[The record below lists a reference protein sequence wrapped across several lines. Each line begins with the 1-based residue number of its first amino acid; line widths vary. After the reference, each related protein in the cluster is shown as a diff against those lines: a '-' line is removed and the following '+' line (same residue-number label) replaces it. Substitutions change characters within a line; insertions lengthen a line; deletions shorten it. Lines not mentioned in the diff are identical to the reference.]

1 MDQVISSHNQK
12 VLNNSDDVEEEH
24 EPSCNCQPSKKAQ
37 CPLPGQCHTDQ
48 CGLVQSLVYRA
59 KITRLDSG
67 GVEYYT
73 GLTGGLFKIRWH
85 AHNRDIRTYDPN
97 DGSHGKRMS
106 KYVGKLKADNI
117 PYDISW
123 SIVTRASTYSPIT
136 KSCRLCLLEKYFI
149 MYEPTGATL
158 NVKCCLHKRKLLLK
172 IGTSRGERENCASKF
187 LPLGSYAVTMKSTFR
202 TIICVSSNY

>member
-1 MDQVISSHNQK
+1 MVEQSFLQSWIWARKPPESSLLSLFPFLLSKNK
-12 VLNNSDDVEEEH
+12 FLNYKENH
-24 EPSCNCQPSKKAQ
+24 
-37 CPLPGQCHTDQ
+37 
-48 CGLVQSLVYRA
+48 
-59 KITRLDSG
+59 
-67 GVEYYT
+67 
-73 GLTGGLFKIRWH
+73 LT
-85 AHNRDIRTYDPN
+85 DIRKYDPE

-158 NVKCCLHKRKLLLK
+158 NVKSEFFSSCLHKRKLLLK
-172 IGTSRGERENCASKF
+172 NWDKPGWKGKLCKQISPFRF
-187 LPLGSYAVTMKSTFR
+187 LCCNYEVNISYHYLCIK
-202 TIICVSSNY
+202 